1 MMESLKRN
9 IGLKWVRLVP
19 LLVVAAIPLSVAL
32 VLYND
37 NVSSQS
43 KPYIIQGYS
52 LAKARM
58 AVESTGAKVTQ
69 VLTIIKA
76 VAARLTI
83 DQYDQLY
90 HHRNVRRIYPD
101 LDLMTSAKD
110 RGYVEQGRQRDTF
123 YPSQVR
129 ADQLHLEGITG
140 DGITIAVVDSGL
152 GYHHPLIENTR
163 GDNRL
168 LAIFD
173 VSSSSLV
180 ELSGVD
186 EEDGDD
192 SWYSWTSVG
201 SLLNSFQSSSE
212 SSSKS
217 SKNSSKSSRS

>member
-1 MMESLKRN
+1 MMMESLKRN

-140 DGITIAVVDSGL
+140 DGITIAVVDSG
-152 GYHHPLIENTR
+152 
-163 GDNRL
+163 
-168 LAIFD
+168 
-173 VSSSSLV
+173 SL
-180 ELSGVD
+180 
-186 EEDGDD
+186 
-192 SWYSWTSVG
+192 
-201 SLLNSFQSSSE
+201 
-212 SSSKS
+212 
-217 SKNSSKSSRS
+217 